1 MSKSFSKL
9 VASGEYPKS
18 MILWDTGWSK
28 DAMVADSTR
37 GIMFELGFLVDATE
51 RIADAL
57 EKANRIAEERAE
69 REFPNFGKD

>member
-1 MSKSFSKL
+1 MSKSFNKF
-9 VASGEYPKS
+9 ADSGQYPRS
-18 MILWDTGWSK
+18 MDLWDTGWSK
-28 DAMVADSTR
+28 EAMVADSTR

-69 REFPNFGKD
+69 REFPGFETD